1 MIFGL
6 NFTFLS
12 KYWFYYM
19 DGLKVTLQLAF
30 WTLIL
35 SSIVGVIMGMIRVQN
50 YKIISTII
58 DWWINF
64 IRGVPIMVQIFIVYY
79 GIATSLPQFW
89 AAVVSLTVNSSVYI
103 AEHTRA
109 GMQAVNKG
117 QMEAAR
123 CIGMSKL
130 QANFYII
137 IPQAIKNVLPSLC
150 NEFIL
155 LIKNTSIVS
164 VIALHELTYTSNSVR
179 ANTFLAFEPLIV
191 TAFIYFVKGEAV
203 VVIGPSGSGKSTLL
217 RCLNLLETPTGGD
230 ILFHG
235 QSILRKDLK
244 LDEYR
249 EKFGM
254 VFQLF
259 NLFENLSVLDNVTIG
274 LRKVKKIPKE
284 QAEKKAMELLK
295 QVGLESKADVYPSKL
310 SGGQKQRVAIARTL
324 AMDPEVILFD
334 EATSALD
341 PEMVGEVLKIMRQ
354 LAENGMTMVVVTH
367 EMGFAREVGTKV
379 LFMDGG
385 NIVEENTPQE
395 FFTNP
400 KSPRLQEFLSK
411 VL

>member
-155 LIKNTSIVS
+155 LIKNTS
-164 VIALHELTYTSNSVR
+164 NSVR
-179 ANTFLAFEPLIV
+179 ANTFLAFDPLIV
-191 TAFIYFVKGEAV
+191 TAFIYFV
-203 VVIGPSGSGKSTLL
+203 IT
-217 RCLNLLETPTGGD
+217 
-230 ILFHG
+230 
-235 QSILRKDLK
+235 
-244 LDEYR
+244 Y
-249 EKFGM
+249 
-254 VFQLF
+254 
-259 NLFENLSVLDNVTIG
+259 
-274 LRKVKKIPKE
+274 
-284 QAEKKAMELLK
+284 
-295 QVGLESKADVYPSKL
+295 
-310 SGGQKQRVAIARTL
+310 
-324 AMDPEVILFD
+324 
-334 EATSALD
+334 
-341 PEMVGEVLKIMRQ
+341 VLKK
-354 LAENGMTMVVVTH
+354 L
-367 EMGFAREVGTKV
+367 VGI
-379 LFMDGG
+379 L
-385 NIVEENTPQE
+385 ER
-395 FFTNP
+395 
-400 KSPRLQEFLSK
+400 RLRAHD
-411 VL
+411 

>member
-123 CIGMSKL
+123 WRRPDVSECPNCRQTVTSSFHRQLKMYS
-130 QANFYII
+130 
-137 IPQAIKNVLPSLC
+137 LPC
-150 NEFIL
+150 
-155 LIKNTSIVS
+155 V
-164 VIALHELTYTSNSVR
+164 
-179 ANTFLAFEPLIV
+179 
-191 TAFIYFVKGEAV
+191 
-203 VVIGPSGSGKSTLL
+203 
-217 RCLNLLETPTGGD
+217 
-230 ILFHG
+230 
-235 QSILRKDLK
+235 
-244 LDEYR
+244 
-249 EKFGM
+249 M
-254 VFQLF
+254 
-259 NLFENLSVLDNVTIG
+259 NLSF
-274 LRKVKKIPKE
+274 
-284 QAEKKAMELLK
+284 LLK
-295 QVGLESKADVYPSKL
+295 IRLLYPL
-310 SGGQKQRVAIARTL
+310 L
-324 AMDPEVILFD
+324 
-334 EATSALD
+334 
-341 PEMVGEVLKIMRQ
+341 
-354 LAENGMTMVVVTH
+354 H
-367 EMGFAREVGTKV
+367 
-379 LFMDGG
+379 FM
-385 NIVEENTPQE
+385 
-395 FFTNP
+395 
-400 KSPRLQEFLSK
+400 S
-411 VL
+411 